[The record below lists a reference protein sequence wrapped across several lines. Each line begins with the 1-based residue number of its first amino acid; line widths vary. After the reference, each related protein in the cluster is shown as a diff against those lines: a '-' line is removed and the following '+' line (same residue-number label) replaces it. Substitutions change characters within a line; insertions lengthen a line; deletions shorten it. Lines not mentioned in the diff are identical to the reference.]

1 MSKSRPAAILDG
13 TDHLN
18 EYRILEKTL
27 LAPDT
32 WSFVVHAPMVARGR
46 RPGQFLM
53 VAPFEQSE
61 RIPLTLAD
69 GDALQGWV
77 RFIMVEAG
85 ATTRAMGRLSA
96 GDVLYAVAGPMGQP
110 TELVQTG
117 TIVLVAGGYGSAAIL
132 PAARFLRARG
142 QRVLTVLGGR
152 SAERVLL
159 AGELAEASSELI
171 ITTDDGSLGR
181 KGIVTQAL
189 QELLDREPVAEVV
202 AVGPMPMMQAVAEA
216 TRPMG
221 IFTLVS
227 LNALMVDGTGMCGGC
242 RVSVGGEMKFACFD
256 GPDFDGHQVDFR
268 GLRSRQA
275 WYSEQERVAHVHVC
289 NLGLTQAPTREE
301 DLPFVAPTAGLDW
314 QHLDLASLKPAQR
327 MKIPRQVAACQ
338 DPRARTNNFQEVT
351 LALNPDQARLEAAR
365 CLDCKAPGCIEG
377 CPVHIDIPGFIRQI
391 AAGSALEA
399 GRTLKR
405 ASSLP
410 AVCGRVCPQE
420 KQCEAH
426 CVLGIKG
433 EAVAIGR
440 LERFAADA
448 LLAAGP
454 GTPPLAAPTGRR
466 VAVVGA
472 GPAGLTVAGELAGK
486 GHQVTVFDALHRPGG
501 VLLYGI
507 PEFRLPNAIVDQE
520 VASLRRMGVNFVLNT
535 LVGRS
540 MPLATLR
547 EDHDAVFLG
556 TGAGLPRMLGI
567 PGEDC
572 KGVYTANEFLTRI
585 NLMRADRFPEAG
597 TPVTVGRNVVIVG
610 CGNTAMDA
618 ARAARRLGL
627 DSVSIVYRRT
637 LQEASARQEELEHT
651 REEGVGFRWLTNPL
665 RCISNRE
672 GWLTHLECA
681 VMELTEAG
689 VDGRP
694 LARATAERVVLPCD
708 TLVIALGFAVN
719 PLLAQTEASLST
731 RKGGVVV
738 VDELTGETTMPG
750 VFAGGDVITGGA
762 TVILAMG
769 QGRRAAEAIHAH
781 LQRNPGRQA
790 VTT

>member
-1 MSKSRPAAILDG
+1 MTKAIPGG
-13 TDHLN
+13 TDPSN

-27 LAPDT
+27 LAPET
-32 WSFVVHAPMVARGR
+32 WSFIVHAPMVARGR
-46 RPGQFLM
+46 KPGQFLM

-69 GDALQGWV
+69 GDALEGWI

-85 ATTRAMGRLSA
+85 ATTRAMGRLKA
-96 GDVLYAVAGPMGQP
+96 GYVLYAVAGPMGQP
-110 TELVQTG
+110 TELVETG
-117 TIVLVAGGYGSAAIL
+117 TVVLVAGGYGSAAIL

-152 SAERVLL
+152 SSERVLL
-159 AGELAEASSELI
+159 AEELANASNELI

-181 KGIVTQAL
+181 KGIVTHAL
-189 QELLDREPVAEVV
+189 QEILDREPVAEVV
-202 AVGPMPMMQAVAEA
+202 AVGPMPMMLAVTEA
-216 TRPMG
+216 TRPKG

-242 RVSVGGEMKFACFD
+242 RVTVGGEMKFACFD
-256 GPDFDGHQVDFR
+256 GPDFDGHQVDFQ
-268 GLRSRQA
+268 GLRSRQN
-275 WYSEQERVAHVHVC
+275 WYKDDERAAQVHVC
-289 NLGLTQAPTREE
+289 NLGLSQTPTREA
-301 DLPFVAPTAGLDW
+301 DLPFIAPVADIDW
-314 QHLDLASLKPAQR
+314 EHLDLTSLKASQR

-338 DPRARTNNFQEVT
+338 DPEARITNFQEVT
-351 LALNPDQARLEAAR
+351 LALNADQARLEAAR
-365 CLDCKAPGCIEG
+365 CLDCKVPTCIDG
-377 CPVHIDIPGFIRQI
+377 CPVHIDIPGFIKQI
-391 AAGSALEA
+391 AAGDALAA
-399 GRTLKR
+399 GRILKE

-420 KQCEAH
+420 KQCEAK
-426 CVLGIKG
+426 CVRGIKG

-448 LLAAGP
+448 MLAAGP
-454 GTPPLAAPTGRR
+454 VAASPMASTGRR

-486 GHQVTVFDALHRPGG
+486 GHDVTVFDGLHRPGG

-520 VASLRRMGVNFVLNT
+520 VATLRALGVKFVLNT

-540 MPLATLR
+540 MSLAALR
-547 EDHDAVFLG
+547 QDFDAVFLG
-556 TGAGLPRMLGI
+556 TGAGLPKMLGI
-567 PGEDC
+567 PGEDA
-572 KGVYTANEFLTRI
+572 KGIYTANEFLTRI
-585 NLMRADRFPEAG
+585 NLMRADRFPESG
-597 TPVTVGRNVVIVG
+597 TPVTVGRHVVIVG

-618 ARAARRLGL
+618 ARAARRMGP

-637 LQEASARQEELEHT
+637 LQEASARKEELEYT
-651 REEGVGFRWLTNPL
+651 GEEGVDFRWLTNPL
-665 RCISNRE
+665 RCVSNND

-681 VMELTEAG
+681 AMELTEPG
-689 VDGRP
+689 PDGRRGV
-694 LARATAERVVLPCD
+694 RATAARVLLPCD

-719 PLLAQTEASLST
+719 PLLAQTEAALST
-731 RKGGVVV
+731 RKGGVVI
-738 VDELTGETTMPG
+738 VDEATGETAMPG

-769 QGRRAAEAIHAH
+769 QGRRAAEAIHSY
-781 LQRNPGRQA
+781 LCFKPQPFWRL
-790 VTT
+790 T